1 MNDVQMI
8 IQAKEKAAYVLDHLK
23 QAYGERVLEPCPG
36 NLKELILT
44 ILSHRTNKRDE
55 TEAFNRMWSRFGSWE
70 AIQNAPLDPLI
81 EALNPSRF
89 PERKAPYIQA
99 TLKAIYADR
108 GNYDIDFLADTPT
121 SEAMAWLLA
130 LPGVGVKTASLV
142 MLFCFHRPV
151 MPVDTHVHR
160 VTMRVGIIPQK
171 TSAEKAHDLL
181 LKLLPEDAATLYN
194 FHKLVLKHGQDIC
207 TFSYPRCPKCVLKDN
222 CDYYA
227 RTRGT

>member
-1 MNDVQMI
+1 MNNVELTNRE
-8 IQAKEKAAYVLDHLK
+8 KEKAVYVLDHLK
-23 QAYGERVLEPCPG
+23 QAYGERTLEPCPG

-70 AIQNAPLDPLI
+70 AIQNAELDPLI
-81 EALNPSRF
+81 ETLSPSRF

-99 TLKAIYADR
+99 TLRAIYADR
-108 GNYDIDFLADTPT
+108 GEYNIDFLADTPT
-121 SEAMAWLLA
+121 AEAMAWLLA

-151 MPVDTHVHR
+151 IPVDTHVHR
-160 VTMRVGIIPQK
+160 VTTRVGIIPQK

-207 TFSYPRCPKCVLKDN
+207 TFNTPLCTRCVLKDK

-227 RTRGT
+227 RIRRV